1 MSDSRKDIVLV
12 HRVKSGMCG
21 PDDWKR
27 RKEDMYGTDIEEPF
41 SINPHNSEEEE
52 ETFLANLTR
61 KIPPVEPSQYFVN
74 EDHLELV
81 PNCTYWNVT
90 DFKVTKI
97 CSPVEKDNVLVT
109 LFTTMHDSTKNH
121 YLYENVIYLHSWL
134 QPRVQPMLFVS
145 SPKIEEHL
153 VKSACA
159 LGWYVLTA
167 PTCDRNK
174 LPVLKN
180 MFLAAQQVQK
190 STFYGYANGDIIFDE
205 SLVKTLSHIETIK
218 QYFEQALFV
227 GSRTNVKVSLNIML
241 FAIVDSFMLSKEFKE
256 KMFKLAFSAVTKADN
271 SRFG

>member
-1 MSDSRKDIVLV
+1 
-12 HRVKSGMCG
+12 
-21 PDDWKR
+21 
-27 RKEDMYGTDIEEPF
+27 
-41 SINPHNSEEEE
+41 
-52 ETFLANLTR
+52 
-61 KIPPVEPSQYFVN
+61 
-74 EDHLELV
+74 
-81 PNCTYWNVT
+81 
-90 DFKVTKI
+90 
-97 CSPVEKDNVLVT
+97 
-109 LFTTMHDSTKNH
+109 
-121 YLYENVIYLHSWL
+121 
-134 QPRVQPMLFVS
+134 MLFVS

-227 GSRTNVKVSLNIML
+227 GSRTNVKV
-241 FAIVDSFMLSKEFKE
+241 
-256 KMFKLAFSAVTKADN
+256 
-271 SRFG
+271 